1 MQNISASVL
10 ITFYYEQKQIEA
22 MTESLLGLLYRMID
36 TNVEIVNSRWYICH
50 VVPVTIETDFN
61 TDNLFYL

>member
-22 MTESLLGLLYRMID
+22 VTESLLGLLYRMID
-36 TNVEIVNSRWYICH
+36 TNVEIVNSR
-50 VVPVTIETDFN
+50 
-61 TDNLFYL
+61 